1 MTLVDKY
8 KMLFLRFK
16 YIYLKLVF
24 LTLLD
29 KEISFFRLDIFMSFE
44 LNQKYSNIKLIKHRK
59 QS

>member
-8 KMLFLRFK
+8 KMLFLRIK
-16 YIYLKLVF
+16 YIHLKLVF

-29 KEISFFRLDIFMSFE
+29 KEIFFFRLDIFMSFE